1 DPNSHDAHIRSCCL
15 RAGKPLQ
22 PANFEMFVEML
33 RQVHGKHVL
42 RLKGI
47 VALAD
52 DPARPIVVHGVQ
64 HVFHPPVRLES
75 WPDTDRTTRVVC
87 ILHDLD
93 PSHVEGLWNAF
104 NGGIAL
110 DTPDAAALSGNPL
123 NPGRGGLLG

>member
-1 DPNSHDAHIRSCCL
+1 
-15 RAGKPLQ
+15 
-22 PANFEMFVEML
+22 
-33 RQVHGKHVL
+33 
-42 RLKGI
+42 
-47 VALAD
+47 
-52 DPARPIVVHGVQ
+52 GVQ